1 MMSMGLQMGKL
12 LGMRVPRARTR
23 PRVQRIKS
31 EHFLERIMHKIREKK
46 AKELRFLMS
55 LLAQN
60 RLEGAI
66 SRIFRR

>member
-31 EHFLERIMHKIREKK
+31 EHFLERIMHKIRGKK

-55 LLAQN
+55 LLA
-60 RLEGAI
+60 
-66 SRIFRR
+66 